1 MLFALCS
8 EGLIA
13 LTNCILP
20 CLVAETVLYEVKS
33 WDYRRFEK
41 VMNTQK
47 QTAREVIG
55 ELSLEQLEALTE
67 ALLEF
72 NSLQDLQ
79 QWLEAHS

>member
-1 MLFALCS
+1 
-8 EGLIA
+8 
-13 LTNCILP
+13 
-20 CLVAETVLYEVKS
+20 
-33 WDYRRFEK
+33 
-41 VMNTQK
+41 MNTQK

-55 ELSLEQLEALTE
+55 ELSLAQLEALTE